1 MKVRNFRKGIG
12 KILMSAVLVC
22 LVAALLFPFGSAIS
36 KMEGNP
42 SQAGAA
48 EFVTVTFHTNGGDPV
63 PPVQNLASGQKATKP
78 DPSPQ
83 LEGQTFIEWLDKDG
97 KAWDFDTPVV
107 SSIDLYARYEVRV
120 DFDTDDGLPQPDD
133 QWISPGFQAIKPA
146 TDPVKEGYVFSHWEN
161 SEGTEW
167 DFKWPIGEHMT
178 LYAVYDAEVTVKFD
192 TKGGKPVPAD
202 QTFVAGNK
210 ATKPAE
216 DPALVDNKFIRWV
229 DKDGKAWDFNT
240 EVWEDMT
247 LYATY
252 EAIPKKTPEPPKKT
266 PKTGDGDAGIL
277 GAIAL
282 MAIAAGTIAAARGK
296 ARN

>member
-42 SQAGAA
+42 AQAGAA
-48 EFVTVTFHTNGGDPV
+48 EFVTVTFHTNGGNPV
-63 PPVQNLASGQKATKP
+63 PPVQGLAVGQKATKP

-83 LEGQTFIEWLDKDG
+83 KEGQTFIEWVDEDLKP
-97 KAWDFDTPVV
+97 WDFDTPVV
-107 SSIDLYARYEVRV
+107 FSMDLYARYEVVV
-120 DFDTDDGLPQPDD
+120 DFDTDNGLPQPDD
-133 QWISPGFQAIKPA
+133 QRLSPGSQAVKPA
-146 TDPVKEGYVFSHWEN
+146 TDLVKKGFVFKHWEDADGN
-161 SEGTEW
+161 VW
-167 DFKWPIGEHMT
+167 DFGMPIEEHMT
-178 LYAVYDAEVTVKFD
+178 LYAVYDAAKVTVKFD

-202 QTFVAGNK
+202 QTFDAGNK

-247 LYATY
+247 LYAIY
-252 EAIPKKTPEPPKKT
+252 EAVPQPPKKT
-266 PKTGDGDAGIL
+266 PKTGDESAGIL

-282 MAIAAGTIAAARGK
+282 MVIAAGTVAAMRGR